1 MQNMETMLAE
11 LFGFQ
16 QFEEDEGL
24 QQLIDDTMDKFDNS
38 VLSTDDLAAA
48 AGGNHAAPSDAEGSD
63 IR

>member
-24 QQLIDDTMDKFDNS
+24 QQLIDDTMDRFDNS

-48 AGGNHAAPSDAEGSD
+48 AGGNYVAPAEEGSD
-63 IR
+63 KK

>member
-1 MQNMETMLAE
+1 MPDLEIQLAE

-24 QQLIDDTMDKFDNS
+24 QQLIDDTMDRFDNS

-48 AGGNHAAPSDAEGSD
+48 AGGNHAAPADEEGSD
-63 IR
+63 KR